1 MIITAACDGELILW
15 LEPQHPSRQDYAFT
29 AWFNLTLLLSGCM
42 PAMEVGSAPGL
53 LSQPFSQSPSQ
64 WKQVDCF

>member
-1 MIITAACDGELILW
+1 MIITAAVVGELILW

-29 AWFNLTLLLSGCM
+29 AWFALPLPRSGRM

-53 LSQPFSQSPSQ
+53 LAQPFSQSPSQ
-64 WKQVDCF
+64 WK